1 MVRGASAVLPTGGRG
16 RRDRGQTAPLD
27 MSKRRV
33 LNDGVPPVDW
43 PRQTI
48 TEVDEE
54 PPHAEGGVA
63 PQVMPALADA
73 EALAQARARAAAAA
87 QALAQPPPSRR
98 LPSPNSIEWKAATV
112 VGVSVA
118 TAGGAR
124 AVSPADVRRGRSP
137 GALFGANARALTS
150 PHRAML
156 LRTRTP
162 PRGERHGAP
171 GSRRHR
177 RFTNEQF
184 LLKSKVDFTEE
195 ELRQLLDPVEWK
207 GENPWQDDKLLWEK
221 FCNATPEEQ
230 SRMLGSNKNTARR
243 ADPTR
248 LNRRTRTLLR
258 GHAETQFG
266 RDVFSRIGAF
276 AANDEVKLVI
286 TMPSDAQSSMHRRV
300 CHDVARYYGFKSTT
314 QLGNDD
320 TTRTTVVIRKTVVL
334 RSPGAPAKPAIT
346 ALLDGTTVS

>member
-1 MVRGASAVLPTGGRG
+1 
-16 RRDRGQTAPLD
+16 

-33 LNDGVPPVDW
+33 LNDGVPPFDW

-48 TEVDEE
+48 TDDVDEE
-54 PPHAEGGVA
+54 PPQPEGGAA
-63 PQVMPALADA
+63 PQVALGVADA

-87 QALAQPPPSRR
+87 QALAQPAPARR

-118 TAGGAR
+118 TTSGGR
-124 AVSPADVRRGRSP
+124 AVSPADGRRGRSP
-137 GALFGANARALTS
+137 GALFGANARARTS

-156 LRTRTP
+156 LRARTP

-171 GSRRHR
+171 GSRRHK

-184 LLKSKVDFTEE
+184 LLKGKADFTEE
-195 ELRQLLDPVEWK
+195 ELKQLLDPVEWK
-207 GENPWQDDKLLWEK
+207 DENPWQDDRVLWDK

-230 SRMLGSNKNTARR
+230 SRMLGSNQNATRR

-248 LNRRTRTLLR
+248 LNRRTRALLR

-286 TMPSDAQSSMHRRV
+286 AMPSDAQSSMHRRV
-300 CHDVARYYGFKSTT
+300 CHDVSRYYGFKSTT

-320 TTRTTVVIRKTVVL
+320 ATPTTVVVRKTVDP
-334 RSPGAPAKPAIT
+334 RSLGARAKPAIT
-346 ALLDGTTVS
+346 SLLGGTTMS